1 MAGCTG
7 AKQTAWA
14 EDQFTVTSSAGIQNR
29 EKWVA
34 DIVVREL
41 KRAKPGEW
49 GCIQARQVWSTEE
62 EANMRPGHFWICK
75 LGTVPG
81 SMSCVEKKLE
91 LQGRKWEEYKCTR
104 YSDGDS
110 ALVVELWLH
119 RVADDL
125 SGLTFQEWDPSAG
138 SDDTSAPGA
147 MLVNSSELRAADFP
161 LAEVRPL
168 QLDTVAL
175 GGRRTRGAAV
185 RKLQGVGNSTFVLS
199 VENDNDF
206 RSRCE

>member
-1 MAGCTG
+1 MC
-7 AKQTAWA
+7 
-14 EDQFTVTSSAGIQNR
+14 
-29 EKWVA
+29 
-34 DIVVREL
+34 
-41 KRAKPGEW
+41 
-49 GCIQARQVWSTEE
+49 
-62 EANMRPGHFWICK
+62 PGHFWICK
-75 LGTVPG
+75 FGTVPG
-81 SMSCVEKKLE
+81 NMTCVEKKFE
-91 LQGRKWEEYKCTR
+91 LQGHKCKSQEYKGTR

-110 ALVVELWLH
+110 TLVVELWLY
-119 RVADDL
+119 RVTDDL

-138 SDDTSAPGA
+138 SDDTSAPVA

-168 QLDTVAL
+168 QLVAVSR

-206 RSRCE
+206 RSKCE